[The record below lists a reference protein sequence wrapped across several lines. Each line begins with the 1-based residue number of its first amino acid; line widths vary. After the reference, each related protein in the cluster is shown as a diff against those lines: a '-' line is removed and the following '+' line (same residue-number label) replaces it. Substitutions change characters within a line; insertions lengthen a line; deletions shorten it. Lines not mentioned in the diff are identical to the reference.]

1 MMKHILTACAAVLFA
16 AACSAPALEEI
27 QLPEEPEKPVVSEK
41 ATIPFS
47 LTVTTEST
55 RVSYANGTSYQF
67 KAGDKIHVQGKTRTD
82 LHGDLLQNGNVWTG
96 DLSYDSSQGVPGDE
110 TELDITLVHADNTD
124 VSTYAKAI
132 VGSAPEGSSLLR
144 EAVEHYSLFTP
155 KDDVVVTLSTETV
168 VLYQQATFLD
178 VTVEFDFDGSH
189 IIDAGNALVDL
200 VTTKGKVTEETD
212 FYEKPNTNG
221 EDFYVHFMAVI
232 PGNQKVGDF
241 TLTVG
246 DRRIEFSNANQDLPR
261 NKKFTVNRTIAFH
274 PQVGDPFWSDGTYG
288 RLRHPDSEE
297 HIVGIVVYVNKGG
310 DIADAITEKRTEA
323 NGKQLFGHGLVMA
336 LTNAAV
342 DVKWSEAGGKIQCT
356 GETITKPEQTLSSN
370 TLSGYSNTESIITAL
385 TNAGAVSGS
394 AALLAKNYTY
404 NGFSVSAT
412 STTGWFLPSIGQW
425 MYTISEDGFGGADP
439 ASDWIN
445 GNGVRWLESPEYPLS
460 GDLGDLIYVKECTDS
475 KLNVLVSS
483 LNDRLAQFQ
492 EEFQVTYDP
501 FGDPS
506 TTNNVSDNYWTSSEK
521 NASDAIRMNLGSVK
535 QRSGKFYST
544 IKVKGEEKTKVT
556 VYTEGGVNYKMK
568 IRPFLAF

>member
-1 MMKHILTACAAVLFA
+1 MMKRILTACAAVLFA

-27 QLPEEPEKPVVSEK
+27 QLPEEPEKPVVCEK

-47 LTVTTEST
+47 LTVTTEGT
-55 RVSYANGTSYQF
+55 RVSYEEGTYQF

-82 LHGDLLQNGNVWTG
+82 LEGYLTQNGNVWSG
-96 DLSYDSSQGVPGDE
+96 NLSYDGEQPATD
-110 TELDITLVHADNTD
+110 TPLAITLVHADNTD

-132 VGSAPEGSSLLR
+132 VGSATDGSSLLR
-144 EAVEHYSLFTP
+144 EAVEHYSLFTA
-155 KDDVVVTLSTETV
+155 DNVTLGSTSA

-189 IIDAGNALVDL
+189 IIDAGKALVDL
-200 VTTKGKVTEETD
+200 KTTQGEVTEETD

-232 PGNQKVGDF
+232 PGNQKVKDF
-241 TLTVG
+241 SLTVG
-246 DRRIEFSNANQDLPR
+246 DRPITFTDTDKDLPR

-356 GETITKPEQTLSSN
+356 GETITKPEQTLSSS

-404 NGFSVSAT
+404 NGFSVSTT

-439 ASDWIN
+439 ASDWTN

-492 EEFQVTYDP
+492 QEFQVTYDP

-568 IRPFLAF
+568 VRPFLAF

>member
-1 MMKHILTACAAVLFA
+1 MMKRILTACAAVIIA

-27 QLPEEPEKPVVSEK
+27 QRPEEPEKPVVCEK

-47 LTVTTEST
+47 LTVTTEGT
-55 RVSYANGTSYQF
+55 RVSYEEGTYQF

-82 LHGDLLQNGNVWTG
+82 LEGYLTQNGEVWSG
-96 DLSYDSSQGVPGDE
+96 DLSYEGDQPAA
-110 TELDITLVHADNTD
+110 TTPLAITLVHADNTD

-144 EAVEHYSLFTP
+144 EAVEHYSLFTA
-155 KDDVVVTLSTETV
+155 DNVTLGSTSA

-189 IIDAGNALVDL
+189 IIDAGKALVDL
-200 VTTKGKVTEETD
+200 KTTQGEVTEETD

-232 PGNQKVGDF
+232 PGNQKVKDF
-241 TLTVG
+241 SLTVG
-246 DRRIEFSNANQDLPR
+246 DRPITFTDTDKDLPR

-404 NGFSVSAT
+404 NGFSVSTT

-439 ASDWIN
+439 ASDWTN

-492 EEFQVTYDP
+492 QEFQVTYDP

-535 QRSGKFYST
+535 QRSGKYYST

-568 IRPFLAF
+568 VRPFLAF

>member
-1 MMKHILTACAAVLFA
+1 MMKRILTACAAVLFA

-27 QLPEEPEKPVVSEK
+27 QLPEEPEKPVVCEK

-47 LTVTTEST
+47 LTVTTEGT
-55 RVSYANGTSYQF
+55 RVSYEEGTYQF

-82 LHGDLLQNGNVWTG
+82 LEGYLTQNGEVWSG
-96 DLSYDSSQGVPGDE
+96 DLSYEGDQPAA
-110 TELDITLVHADNTD
+110 TTPLAITLVHADNTD

-144 EAVEHYSLFTP
+144 EAVEHYSLFTA
-155 KDDVVVTLSTETV
+155 DNVTLGSTSA

-189 IIDAGNALVDL
+189 IIDAGKALVDL
-200 VTTKGKVTEETD
+200 KTTQGEVTEETD

-232 PGNQKVGDF
+232 PGNQKVKDF
-241 TLTVG
+241 SLTVG
-246 DRRIEFSNANQDLPR
+246 DRPITFTDTDKDLPR

-404 NGFSVSAT
+404 NGFSVSTT

-439 ASDWIN
+439 ASDWTN

-492 EEFQVTYDP
+492 QEFQVTYDP

-535 QRSGKFYST
+535 QRSGKYYST

-568 IRPFLAF
+568 VRPFLAF

>member
-1 MMKHILTACAAVLFA
+1 MMKRILTACAAVIFA

-27 QLPEEPEKPVVSEK
+27 QRPEEQEKPVVSEK

-55 RVSYANGTSYQF
+55 RVSYADGTYQF
-67 KAGDKIHVQGKTRTD
+67 KAGDKIHVQGVERTD
-82 LHGDLLQNGNVWTG
+82 LEGYLTQNGEDWSG
-96 DLSYDSSQGVPGDE
+96 DLSYDGDKPAVD
-110 TELDITLVHADNTD
+110 TPLAITLVHEDNED

-144 EAVEHYSLFTP
+144 EAV
-155 KDDVVVTLSTETV
+155 TLESNSA

-189 IIDAGNALVDL
+189 IIDAGKALVDL
-200 VTTKGKVTEETD
+200 KTTQGEVTEETD

-232 PGNQKVGDF
+232 PGNQKVKDF
-241 TLTVG
+241 SLTVG
-246 DRRIEFSNANQDLPR
+246 DRQITFTDTDKDLPR
-261 NKKFTVNRTIAFH
+261 NKKFTVNRTIAFD
-274 PQVGDPFWSDGTYG
+274 PKVGDPFWSDGTYG

-323 NGKQLFGHGLVMA
+323 NGNQLFGHGLVMA

-342 DVKWSEAGGKIQCT
+342 DVEWSEAGGTIQCT
-356 GETITKPEQTLSSN
+356 GGFITQPEQTLESDY
-370 TLSGYSNTESIITAL
+370 LSGYLNTESIITAL
-385 TNAGAVSGS
+385 TNADAVSGS

-404 NGFSVSAT
+404 NGFSVSTT

-425 MYTISEDGFGGADP
+425 MYTISVDGFGGALP
-439 ASDWIN
+439 AADWTN
-445 GNGVRWLESPEYPLS
+445 GNARPWLKSEQYPLD

-492 EEFQVTYDP
+492 QEFGVTYDP

-506 TTNNVSDNYWTSSEK
+506 PTNNVSDNYWTSSEK
-521 NASDAIRMNLGSVK
+521 NASEALRMNLGSVK
-535 QRSGKFYST
+535 KRGNTYYST
-544 IKVKGEEKTKVT
+544 IKVKGQVKTNIEG
-556 VYTEGGVNYKMK
+556 YSEGGVSYNMK
-568 IRPFLAF
+568 VRPFLAF